1 MSWTTIPPWL
11 YQNDL
16 SDEALQERYVEAAER
31 KWADCVA
38 DRQGL
43 EQEIRDLR
51 ATERREVTAERWS
64 ALVDE
69 LGERYGWLEEAYQA
83 EERAA
88 AFLADAR
95 RALARYRPRKP
106 LRDA

>member
-11 YQNDL
+11 YQNAL
-16 SDEALQERYVEAAER
+16 SDADLQERYVAAAAR

-51 ATERREVTAERWS
+51 AYKRREVTAEMWS
-64 ALVDE
+64 ALADE
-69 LGERYGWLEEAYQA
+69 LGERYDRLEAAYQA

-95 RALARYRPRKP
+95 QALARYRPRTP
-106 LRDA
+106 LRDG